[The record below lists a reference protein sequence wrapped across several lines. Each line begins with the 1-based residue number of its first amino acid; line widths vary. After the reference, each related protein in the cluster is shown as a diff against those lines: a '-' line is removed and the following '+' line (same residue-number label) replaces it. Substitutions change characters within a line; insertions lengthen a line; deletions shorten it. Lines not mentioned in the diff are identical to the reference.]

1 MFLQESPGPI
11 DAETKGGDRPQQL
24 ANELQRRTSTSA
36 SAIVIATL
44 CLAVRRCHGTLS
56 PPIDH
61 VRGVSTSGFCKA
73 AAPDVAV
80 GSPRALKQAGSENPE
95 VP

>member
-11 DAETKGGDRPQQL
+11 DAETEGEDRQQQL
-24 ANELQRRTSTSA
+24 ANELSRRTGTSA

-44 CLAVRRCHGTLS
+44 CLANRRCHGMLS

-61 VRGVSTSGFCKA
+61 VLWVSASSFCKA